1 MEKKCKVSVRWKLKL
16 LNFLKDSILTSQA
29 AGSEKDLDRPDR
41 FLPIQ
46 ILITLLDSGQ
56 VLVNIN
62 VKTYLLKR
70 RIKMITTMT
79 RIINRKPPTSA
90 TLAITNLVSDDKPS
104 MV

>member
-29 AGSEKDLDRPDR
+29 AGLEKDLDRPDR

-79 RIINRKPPTSA
+79 RIINRKPPSPA